1 MKMAS
6 LRRETLKVSLFC
18 TFVDGKKNSLRNYM
32 QLLSDLLHAPNL
44 MLMLTAK

>member
-18 TFVDGKKNSLRNYM
+18 TFVDGKKKICYATM

>member
-18 TFVDGKKNSLRNYM
+18 TFVDGKKICYATM